1 MSPQS
6 EVMPG
11 AKTGPVWSPCPL
23 RYSFASESTLDVS
36 TVIVEY
42 GLFVAPVLW
51 QRVTLI
57 DVGVGLGEPEVG
69 VGLAEV
75 SVGVAVGDG
84 DA

>member
-1 MSPQS
+1 MSSVLPN
-6 EVMPG
+6 
-11 AKTGPVWSPCPL
+11 
-23 RYSFASESTLDVS
+23 ESTLEVS

-51 QRVTLI
+51 QRVTLAG
-57 DVGVGLGEPEVG
+57 VGVGLGEPEVG